1 MNLPQSTKSANIGIL
16 GGSFDPPHLGHQL
29 LALAALSTLPIDALW
44 VIPCA
49 NHAFNKS
56 LTSFEHRHRMCE
68 LAFSHLQNAH
78 VLDIEY
84 KLPAPSYTLHTLEA
98 ILRVRPELSLSL
110 VMGSDL
116 MENFGSWEGSEKI
129 RELCTLSVFDR
140 ATLLPGV
147 QSSQIREL
155 LKSRDFSNLDLKVI
169 DYMKHEQ
176 LYSL

>member
-1 MNLPQSTKSANIGIL
+1 MKSANIGIL

-29 LALAALSTLPIDALW
+29 LALAALSTLPIDSLW

-56 LTSFEHRHRMCE
+56 LTSFEHRHKMCE
-68 LAFSHLQNAH
+68 LAFSHLHNTR

-84 KLPAPSYTLHTLEA
+84 KLPAPSYTLHTLEH
-98 ILRVRPELSLSL
+98 ILKLRPDLSLTL

-116 MENFGSWEGSEKI
+116 MENFGSWEGSEQIKKI
-129 RELCTLSVFDR
+129 CTLSVFDR

-147 QSSQIREL
+147 QSSQIRESV
-155 LKSRDFSNLDLKVI
+155 KSRNFSNLDLKIV
-169 DYMKHEQ
+169 DYIKHEQ
-176 LYSL
+176 LYVY